1 MLFEGLL
8 ILNVFFFVLLFG
20 FILDDVELVLIL
32 LLLDLDL
39 LVFLSSCGFMSLVGI
54 DRDFFLVDSFDW
66 FFIFLYDLEKDLV
79 KVGVKMGIGMVIG
92 IGLNSEILFFFFFWR
107 LVLEIIKFRFGKDL
121 NV

>member
-1 MLFEGLL
+1 
-8 ILNVFFFVLLFG
+8 
-20 FILDDVELVLIL
+20 
-32 LLLDLDL
+32 
-39 LVFLSSCGFMSLVGI
+39 MSLVGI